1 MQKIEVQAGQTVT
14 LVAPFGV
21 TYSFVSN
28 SIGAVLTQ
36 TGDVTGVVTSGAGA
50 YGSVIVKATA
60 NHDPSLYGMVEVVYL
75 FPLTITVS

>member
-1 MQKIEVQAGQTVT
+1 MQKIEVQAGQNVT
-14 LVAPFGV
+14 LVAPFAV

-28 SIGAVLTQ
+28 PIGAVLTQ
-36 TGDVTGVVTSGAGA
+36 QDGVTALITSGPTA

-60 NHDPSLYGMVEVVYL
+60 NYDPAIYGLVEVVYL